1 MENIDLGAIGGG
13 GSGSGGGGSSGSG
26 GERQP
31 THSSGMNLIQMIL
44 LITYKTMKLGR
55 KWRE

>member
-1 MENIDLGAIGGG
+1 MYTIHLIENISPGGSIGGG

-31 THSSGMNLIQMIL
+31 TTTSGMNLVQMIL
-44 LITYKTMKLGR
+44 LLM
-55 KWRE
+55 E